1 MSKRWYPD
9 LDCPHNVHF
18 GQILRLVWH
27 LNSPSCKH
35 AYKHLTRTQFNS
47 DYERAEE
54 SGVKALALESMRKK
68 WWIAREEHGSSAC
81 ASLVLPGAWWA
92 WRVCPW
98 HHASIAAYR
107 SWSVGLYINKAR
119 PLPLLPFH
127 VSHSTKGFGSEL
139 RGWWLPCSK
148 SYEPIVW
155 NKTNWRMDLKVLS
168 YNNFFSVVDGNG
180 ARTLIILK
188 FLLYYYA
195 VVTLASSHHVCCD
208 RFCEMQDVV
217 G

>member
-1 MSKRWYPD
+1 
-9 LDCPHNVHF
+9 
-18 GQILRLVWH
+18 
-27 LNSPSCKH
+27 
-35 AYKHLTRTQFNS
+35 
-47 DYERAEE
+47 
-54 SGVKALALESMRKK
+54 
-68 WWIAREEHGSSAC
+68 
-81 ASLVLPGAWWA
+81 
-92 WRVCPW
+92 
-98 HHASIAAYR
+98 
-107 SWSVGLYINKAR
+107 
-119 PLPLLPFH
+119 
-127 VSHSTKGFGSEL
+127 
-139 RGWWLPCSK
+139 
-148 SYEPIVW
+148 VW